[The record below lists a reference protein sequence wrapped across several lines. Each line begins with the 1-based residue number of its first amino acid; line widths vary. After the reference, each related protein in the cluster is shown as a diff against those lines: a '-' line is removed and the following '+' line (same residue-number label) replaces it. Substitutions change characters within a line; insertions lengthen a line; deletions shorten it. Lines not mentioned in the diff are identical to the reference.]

1 MLNASTLTSR
11 YRRMTIYA
19 TGLIFITV
27 TLAASC
33 GLFNWF
39 DALMYDLHF
48 KIRGERTPSGQ
59 VLLVYMDEQSAAR
72 LNRHQ
77 ASWSRHNMA
86 QALHNLTTAGSEII
100 ALDMIFSA
108 PANNPQEDAELAA
121 TITACNNVVL
131 ARIAAVPGLGAV
143 EPLPIFQQGM
153 IGDGFIDLPL
163 DRDNYLRKVRFLT
176 ATPLE
181 DGSLQLVPAFALEIA
196 RTYRNLD
203 YQFDFSHP
211 NFFTLGSTAQQQLKL
226 PYPELLINYYG
237 TDRVFS
243 QLNYADIVSNNF
255 DPKLVAG
262 KIVLIGSRLKTEKD
276 VFNTPFTRYRSLQS
290 SEGYRFAKNITT
302 VQNAKEPGV
311 ACHAHAIE
319 TILNQAFILP
329 LERYKFLLLMLCVA
343 IIGHPLF
350 FRQRKTAQAFFNS
363 SIMVLCVLIMCQLAF
378 QYGLLINATPLLTI
392 IVVQLIASFALLK
405 IHEKRRSDW
414 VTSVFGKYVSESVV
428 NHLVQG
434 EINPNMDGQTQELT
448 ILFADLRSFTSIS
461 EQLNAQQTTQLLN
474 TFFAAMIPQIQQLN
488 GTVDKLIGDAIMAIF
503 GAPISY
509 PEHAQRA
516 AEAALNMLS
525 TLKQLQQHSS
535 LPGMQQ
541 LKMGIGINSGEV
553 TVGNLGCEEFMNYTV
568 IGDNVNLASRL
579 EGLNKVYNCNII
591 ISQQTALQ
599 LDTSLCMRELDRV
612 MVKGKDNATT
622 LYELVGFS
630 AQVTEN
636 QRNVLD
642 LFANGLQLYRERRFD
657 AAQLCFNQALAIN
670 ANDGPSQLFLQR
682 IAKLQASPP
691 ESGWDGTTRFERK

>member
-1 MLNASTLTSR
+1 MLNASNLTRR

-19 TGLIFITV
+19 TSIIFITV
-27 TLAASC
+27 AFAASC
-33 GLFNWF
+33 GLFSWF

-48 KIRGERTPSGQ
+48 KVRGERTPSGQ
-59 VLLVYMDEQSAAR
+59 VVLVYMDEQSAAR

-77 ASWSRHNMA
+77 ASWSRRNMA
-86 QALHNLTTAGSEII
+86 QALRNLSAAGSEII

-108 PANNPQEDAELAA
+108 PANDPRDDAELAD

-176 ATPLE
+176 ATPLA
-181 DGSLQLVPAFALEIA
+181 DGSLQLIPAFALEIA

-203 YQFDFSHP
+203 YQFDFTHP
-211 NFFTLGSTAQQQLKL
+211 NFFTLGSPEQQQLKL

-237 TDRVFS
+237 TDTVFT
-243 QLNYADIVSNNF
+243 QLNYADVVSNQF
-255 DPKLVAG
+255 DPQKVAG
-262 KIVLIGSRLKTEKD
+262 KVVLIGSRLKTEKD

-290 SEGYRFAKNITT
+290 REGYRFAKNITT
-302 VQNAKEPGV
+302 VQDAKEPGV

-329 LERYKFLLLMLCVA
+329 LEHDKFLLLLLTIA

-350 FRQRKTAQAFFNS
+350 FRQRKTFQAFFNS
-363 SIMVLCVLIMCQLAF
+363 SILLLCVLMLCQLAF
-378 QYGLLINATPLLTI
+378 QQELLINATPLITV
-392 IVVQLIASFALLK
+392 IVLQLIASFALLK

-414 VTSVFGKYVSESVV
+414 VTSVFGKYVSQSVV

-509 PEHAQRA
+509 PDHAQRA
-516 AEAALNMLS
+516 AEAALMMLS
-525 TLKQLQQHSS
+525 TLKQLKQHNN
-535 LPGMQQ
+535 LPGLQQ
-541 LKMGIGINSGEV
+541 LEMGIGINSGEV
-553 TVGNLGCEEFMNYTV
+553 TVGNLGCEAFMNYTV

-579 EGLNKVYNCNII
+579 EGLNKVYGCNII

-599 LDTSLCMRELDRV
+599 LDASLCTRELDRV

-622 LYELVGFS
+622 LHELVGYS
-630 AQVTEN
+630 AHVTAQQHE
-636 QRNVLD
+636 
-642 LFANGLQLYRERRFD
+642 LFALFSQGLAHYRDQNFD
-657 AAQLCFNQALAIN
+657 MAQRCFNQAIALN
-670 ANDGPSQLFLQR
+670 ANDGPSRLFLQR
-682 IAKLQASPP
+682 IAKLQTTAPSAD
-691 ESGWDGTTRFERK
+691 WDGITRFQRK

>member
-1 MLNASTLTSR
+1 MLNASTLTRR

-19 TGLIFITV
+19 TGIIFIAV
-27 TLAASC
+27 ALAASC

-39 DALMYDLHF
+39 DALVYDLHF
-48 KIRGERTPSGQ
+48 KVRGERPPSGQ
-59 VLLVYMDEQSAAR
+59 VVLVYMDEQSAAR

-86 QALHNLTTAGSEII
+86 QALRNLTSAGSEII

-108 PANNPQEDAELAA
+108 PANNPQDDEDLAS
-121 TITACNNVVL
+121 TISSCNNVVL
-131 ARIAAVPGLGAV
+131 ARITAVPGLGAV

-176 ATPLE
+176 ASPLE
-181 DGSLQLVPAFALEIA
+181 DGSLQLIPAFSLEIV

-203 YQFDFSHP
+203 YKFNFTHP
-211 NFFTLGSTAQQQLKL
+211 NFFTLGSIEQQQLKL

-237 TDRVFS
+237 TDKVFT
-243 QLNYADIVSNNF
+243 QLNYADVVSNQF
-255 DPKLVAG
+255 DPQLVAG
-262 KIVLIGSRLKTEKD
+262 KIVLIGSKLKTEKD

-290 SEGYRFAKNITT
+290 SEEYRFAKNITT
-302 VQNAKEPGV
+302 VQDAKEPGV

-319 TILNQAFILP
+319 TILNQAFIIQ
-329 LERYKFLLLMLCVA
+329 LERYKFYLLLLTVA
-343 IIGHPLF
+343 LIGHSLF
-350 FRQRKTAQAFFNS
+350 FRQRKTGQAFLNS
-363 SIMVLCVLIMCQLAF
+363 SMLLLGVLALCQF
-378 QYGLLINATPLLTI
+378 SFHHGLLINATPLLTV
-392 IVVQLIASFALLK
+392 IVAQLISSFTLLK

-414 VTSVFGKYVSESVV
+414 VTSVFGKYVSASVV

-434 EINPNMDGQTQELT
+434 EINPNMDGQAQELT

-461 EQLNAQQTTQLLN
+461 EQLNAKQTTQLLN

-509 PEHAQRA
+509 PDHAQRA
-516 AEAALNMLS
+516 AEAALNMLN
-525 TLKQLQQHSS
+525 TLKQLQLDND
-535 LPGMQQ
+535 LPGLQK
-541 LKMGIGINSGEV
+541 LKIGIGINSGEV
-553 TVGNLGCEEFMNYTV
+553 TVGNLGCEAFMNYTV

-579 EGLNKVYNCNII
+579 EGLNKIYGCNII
-591 ISQQTALQ
+591 ISQQTAMQ
-599 LDTSLCMRELDRV
+599 LDASLCTRELDRV

-630 AQVTEN
+630 AQITAE
-636 QRNVLD
+636 QHERLE
-642 LFANGLQLYRERRFD
+642 LFARGLELYRAREFD
-657 AAQLCFNQALAIN
+657 AAQLCFNQILLRN
-670 ANDGPSQLFLQR
+670 DNDGPSQLFLQR
-682 IAKLQASPP
+682 IAELQTTPP
-691 ESGWDGTTRFERK
+691 GSEWDGITRFQRK